1 MPFPVYFVIK
11 GGGKK
16 NKTQRTI
23 SATAGGLD
31 CVGED
36 SSVLISNFTL
46 IISLLSERYT
56 KWHSFYKKKC
66 LVTSQKES
74 LSFKNINTISSPFI

>member
-16 NKTQRTI
+16 TKTQRTI
-23 SATAGGLD
+23 SGTAAGLD

-36 SSVLISNFTL
+36 LGVLISNFTL

-56 KWHSFYKKKC
+56 KWHSFYKKNV
-66 LVTSQKES
+66 L
-74 LSFKNINTISSPFI
+74 